1 MDATGVSPPVS
12 RQRMSASG
20 RTRGTGRAVAGTAVA
35 ALAWAILAA
44 ARPTTT
50 WHLAAALVVWAYPYL
65 LLAGAPRSRRPSI
78 VVLPGAIAAAALG
91 WALHA
96 AGLLAGPVVVGRDA
110 FEESLIVTGAAAFV
124 GAAFAFASPASR
136 DRLPSRGRPGA
147 MCGDPPRRDRA
158 VEAPRRTTR

>member
-20 RTRGTGRAVAGTAVA
+20 RTCGTGRAVAGTAVA

-65 LLAGAPRSRRPSI
+65 
-78 VVLPGAIAAAALG
+78 
-91 WALHA
+91 
-96 AGLLAGPVVVGRDA
+96 LLAGPVVVGRDA

>member
-1 MDATGVSPPVS
+1 
-12 RQRMSASG
+12 MSASG
-20 RTRGTGRAVAGTAVA
+20 RTCGTGRAVAGTAVA

-78 VVLPGAIAAAALG
+78 VVLPAAIAAAAALG